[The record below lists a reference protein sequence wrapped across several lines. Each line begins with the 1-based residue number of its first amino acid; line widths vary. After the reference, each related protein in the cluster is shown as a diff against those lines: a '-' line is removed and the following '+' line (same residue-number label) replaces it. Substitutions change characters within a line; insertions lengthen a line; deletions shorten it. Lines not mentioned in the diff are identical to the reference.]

1 MSEKT
6 TKTCLRCG
14 AALPEEAA
22 FCPCCTATQI
32 HRRTISVTPPTTRR
46 NQWWIGA
53 LAALV
58 ALALPIG
65 AALWSSAA
73 QAETPP
79 PEDTLPLTI
88 SRESEDGAEPRY
100 GELCQTYYEGED
112 GQLYHVFA
120 AFSPG
125 IDGSCT
131 MRGYCSALLEPG
143 CTDTGPLTL
152 FVEEV
157 GSGRNGRDSFSALL
171 EDWSVTVTAPD
182 GGERCTLSAPTFDYI
197 STTDAMLYQ
206 ELTGTSACA
215 DNEIVWT
222 LRMKN
227 GDVVT
232 VKQGVTYSA
241 KTTVEYH
248 WEETPMNTAA
258 ELQALLDD
266 ITASAKAEEAVYLYL
281 PAADYDAPVSV
292 SSPMTLVGQ
301 EGTTFSATLTASVT
315 EHDGWTEPVVKLRS
329 LTFSGAGGTGVNAC
343 GPVYLRG
350 CRFTGWD
357 VAAQAL
363 DGGWIFC
370 QEDVRFDR
378 NAVAMR
384 LNSNFSISCGANINN
399 TSFTRNGVALQL
411 ERIPGE
417 RMGLILDYCTFYGNG
432 TDIENPENYTVE
444 LLPTTSM
451 Q

>member
-22 FCPCCTATQI
+22 FCPVCTASQMERQTMALP
-32 HRRTISVTPPTTRR
+32 RRRR
-46 NQWWIGA
+46 RVWPV
-53 LAALV
+53 AAGCLLLV
-58 ALALPIG
+58 ALALPVG
-65 AALWSSAA
+65 AVLWSSTARV
-73 QAETPP
+73 ETL
-79 PEDTLPLTI
+79 PEDTTPLTAYH
-88 SRESEDGAEPRY
+88 ESEDGAEKRY
-100 GELCQTYYEGED
+100 SALCQIYYEGED

-120 AFSPG
+120 SFSPG
-125 IDGSCT
+125 IDGGST
-131 MRGYCSALLEPG
+131 MRGYRSALLEPD

-157 GSGRNGRDSFSALL
+157 ASGRNGRDSFSALL
-171 EDWSVTVTAPD
+171 EDWSVTVAAPD
-182 GGERCTLSAPTFDYI
+182 GGERCTLSDPTFDYI
-197 STTDAMLYQ
+197 STTDALLYQ

-215 DNEIVWT
+215 DNEILWT
-222 LRMKN
+222 LQMKN

-232 VKQGVTYSA
+232 VKQGVTYSL
-241 KTTVEYH
+241 KTVVEYH
-248 WEETPMNTAA
+248 WEDTPMSTAA

-266 ITASAKAEEAVYLYL
+266 IADSAKAEEAVYLYL

-292 SSPMTLVGQ
+292 NTPVTLVGQ
-301 EGTTFSATLTASVT
+301 EGTTFSATLTASVPDY
-315 EHDGWTEPVVKLRS
+315 DGWTEPVVALRS
-329 LTFSGAGGTGVNAC
+329 LTFSGTGGTGVNAC

-378 NAVAMR
+378 NAVALR

-444 LLPTTSM
+444 LLSTTSM
-451 Q
+451 K

>member
-14 AALPEEAA
+14 APLPEGAA
-22 FCPCCTATQI
+22 FCPVCTASQVERQTLPMP
-32 HRRTISVTPPTTRR
+32 RRRR
-46 NQWWIGA
+46 RVWPVAAGCLM
-53 LAALV
+53 LAAL
-58 ALALPIG
+58 ALFFVLRRPA
-65 AALWSSAA
+65 
-73 QAETPP
+73 
-79 PEDTLPLTI
+79 
-88 SRESEDGAEPRY
+88 AEPVEPAEEQPSPQETDPY
-100 GELCQTYYEGED
+100 LTACQTYYTAAD
-112 GQLYHVFA
+112 GREYHVFA
-120 AFSPG
+120 SFSPG
-125 IDGSCT
+125 IDGGST
-131 MRGYCSALLEPG
+131 MRGYRSALLEPD

-157 GSGRNGRDSFSALL
+157 ASGRNGRDSFSALL
-171 EDWSVTVTAPD
+171 EDWSVTVAAPD
-182 GGERCTLSAPTFDYI
+182 GGERCTLSDPTFDYI
-197 STTDAMLYQ
+197 STTDALLYQ

-215 DNEIVWT
+215 DNEILWT
-222 LRMKN
+222 LQMKN

-232 VKQGVTYSA
+232 VKQGVTYSL
-241 KTTVEYH
+241 KTVVEYH
-248 WEETPMNTAA
+248 WEDTPMSTAA

-266 ITASAKAEEAVYLYL
+266 IAASAKAEEAVYLYL

-292 SSPMTLVGQ
+292 NTPVTLVGQ
-301 EGTTFSATLTASVT
+301 EGTTFSATLTASVPDY
-315 EHDGWTEPVVKLRS
+315 DGWTEPVVALRS
-329 LTFSGAGGTGVNAC
+329 LTFSGTGGTGVNAC

-370 QEDVRFDR
+370 QEDVRFDQ

-399 TSFTRNGVALQL
+399 TSFTRNGVALQV

-451 Q
+451 K

>member
-6 TKTCLRCG
+6 TKTCIRCG
-14 AALPEEAA
+14 APLPEEAA
-22 FCPCCTATQI
+22 FCPCCTASQMERQTMALP
-32 HRRTISVTPPTTRR
+32 RRRR
-46 NQWWIGA
+46 RVWPVAAGCLL
-53 LAALV
+53 LAAL
-58 ALALPIG
+58 ALFFVLRR
-65 AALWSSAA
+65 SAA
-73 QAETPP
+73 EPVEPAEEQPSP
-79 PEDTLPLTI
+79 PETDPYLT
-88 SRESEDGAEPRY
+88 A
-100 GELCQTYYEGED
+100 CQTYYTAAD
-112 GQLYHVFA
+112 GREYHVFA
-120 AFSPG
+120 AFSPQG
-125 IDGSCT
+125 ENDTVPVGYHAELVPEGMQPSCPAT
-131 MRGYCSALLEPG
+131 VFVADAL
-143 CTDTGPLTL
+143 TGA
-152 FVEEV
+152 
-157 GSGRNGRDSFSALL
+157 NANAAFSALV
-171 EDWSVTVTAPD
+171 EDSGVTVSAEDGVGRVRLQEPD
-182 GGERCTLSAPTFDYI
+182 YDWADTGALLFRVMVGDSSCTH
-197 STTDAMLYQ
+197 
-206 ELTGTSACA
+206 
-215 DNEIVWT
+215 NEIVWT

-227 GDVVT
+227 GD
-232 VKQGVTYSA
+232 
-241 KTTVEYH
+241 TVELRQTVEFTLQQIVTFR
-248 WEETPMNTAA
+248 WEDTPMSTAA

-266 ITASAKAEEAVYLYL
+266 IARQYDADTKVQLQL
-281 PAADYDAPVSV
+281 PAVTYDAPVSV
-292 SSPMTLVGQ
+292 DSPMTLVGHQ
-301 EGTTFSATLTASVT
+301 EGTTFSTTLTANAT
-315 EHDGWTEPVVKLRS
+315 EQDDWTEPMVKLRS

-451 Q
+451 K

>member
-1 MSEKT
+1 MTDT
-6 TKTCLRCG
+6 TKKCIRCG

-58 ALALPIG
+58 ALALPVG
-65 AALWSSAA
+65 AALWSSTP
-73 QAETPP
+73 QAETLP
-79 PEDTLPLTI
+79 PEDTLPLTV
-88 SRESEDGAEPRY
+88 SRESEGGAETRY

-120 AFSPG
+120 SFSPS
-125 IDGSCT
+125 IDGSST
-131 MRGYCSALLEPG
+131 MQGYCSGLLEPG

-152 FVEEV
+152 FVEEAA
-157 GSGRNGRDSFSALL
+157 SGRNGRDSFSALL

-182 GGERCTLSAPTFDYI
+182 GGERCTLRNPTFDYT
-197 STTDAMLYQ
+197 STTDALLYQ
-206 ELTGTSACA
+206 EMTGTSACV
-215 DNEIVWT
+215 DNEILWT

-232 VKQGVTYSA
+232 VKQGVTYGA
-241 KTTVEYH
+241 KTVVEYH
-248 WEETPMNTAA
+248 WEDTPMNTAA
-258 ELQALLDD
+258 ELQALLDG

-292 SSPMTLVGQ
+292 NSPMTLVGQ
-301 EGTTFSATLTASVT
+301 EGTTFSATLTVNAT
-315 EHDGWTEPVVKLRS
+315 EQDDWTEPVVKLRS

-343 GPVYLRG
+343 GPVYLQG

-370 QEDVRFDR
+370 REDVRFDR
-378 NAVAMR
+378 NAVALR

-432 TDIENPENYTVE
+432 TDIENPESYTVE
-444 LLPTTSM
+444 LMPTTSM

>member
-1 MSEKT
+1 MIDR
-6 TKTCLRCG
+6 TKKCIRCG

-22 FCPCCTATQI
+22 FCPCCTASQI
-32 HRRTISVTPPTTRR
+32 HRRTISVTPPATRR

-53 LAALV
+53 LTALA
-58 ALALPIG
+58 ALALPVG
-65 AALWSSAA
+65 AALWSSVARV
-73 QAETPP
+73 ETLP
-79 PEDTLPLTI
+79 PEDTTPLTAYH
-88 SRESEDGAEPRY
+88 ESEDGAEKRY
-100 GELCQTYYEGED
+100 SALCQTYYEGED

-120 AFSPG
+120 SFSPG
-125 IDGSCT
+125 IDGSST
-131 MRGYCSALLEPG
+131 MRGYRSALLEPG

-182 GGERCTLSAPTFDYI
+182 GGERCTLSDSTFDYI
-197 STTDAMLYQ
+197 STTDALLYQ

-215 DNEIVWT
+215 DNEILWT
-222 LRMKN
+222 LQMKN

-232 VKQGVTYSA
+232 VKQGVTYSP
-241 KTTVEYH
+241 KTVAEYH
-248 WEETPMNTAA
+248 WEDTPMSTAA
-258 ELQALLDD
+258 ELQVLLDD
-266 ITASAKAEEAVYLYL
+266 IAASAKAEEAVYLYL

-292 SSPMTLVGQ
+292 NTPMTLVGQ
-301 EGTTFSATLTASVT
+301 EGTTFSATLTASVP
-315 EHDGWTEPVVKLRS
+315 EHDGWTEPVVALRS
-329 LTFSGAGGTGVNAC
+329 LTFSGTGGTGVNAC

-384 LNSNFSISCGANINN
+384 LNSNFSVSCGANINN

-417 RMGLILDYCTFYGNG
+417 RMGLMLDYCTFYGNE
-432 TDIENPENYTVE
+432 TDIENPKDYTVE
-444 LLPTTSM
+444 LLSTTSM

>member
-1 MSEKT
+1 MIDR
-6 TKTCLRCG
+6 TKKCIRCG

-22 FCPCCTATQI
+22 FCPVCTASQMERQTMALP
-32 HRRTISVTPPTTRR
+32 RRRR
-46 NQWWIGA
+46 RVWPVAAGCLL
-53 LAALV
+53 LAV
-58 ALALPIG
+58 LALPVG
-65 AALWSSAA
+65 AALWSSTP
-73 QAETPP
+73 QAETLP
-79 PEDTLPLTI
+79 PEDTFPLTV
-88 SRESEDGAEPRY
+88 SRESEGGAETRY

-125 IDGSCT
+125 IDGGST
-131 MRGYCSALLEPG
+131 MRGYCSGLLEPD

-157 GSGRNGRDSFSALL
+157 ASGRNGRDSFSALL
-171 EDWSVTVTAPD
+171 EDWSVTVAAPD
-182 GGERCTLSAPTFDYI
+182 GGERCTLSDPTFDYI
-197 STTDAMLYQ
+197 STTDALLYQ

-215 DNEIVWT
+215 DNEILWT
-222 LRMKN
+222 LQMKN

-232 VKQGVTYSA
+232 VKQGVTYSL
-241 KTTVEYH
+241 KTVVEYH
-248 WEETPMNTAA
+248 WEDTPMSTAA

-266 ITASAKAEEAVYLYL
+266 IAASAKAEEAVYLYL

-292 SSPMTLVGQ
+292 DTPMTLVGQ
-301 EGTTFSATLTASVT
+301 EGTTFSATLTASVPDY
-315 EHDGWTEPVVKLRS
+315 DGWTEPVVALRS
-329 LTFSGAGGTGVNAC
+329 LTFSGTGGTGVNAC

-451 Q
+451 K

>member
-14 AALPEEAA
+14 APLPEGAA
-22 FCPCCTATQI
+22 FCPVCTASQMERQTMALP
-32 HRRTISVTPPTTRR
+32 RRRR
-46 NQWWIGA
+46 RVWPLAAGCLL
-53 LAALV
+53 LAAL
-58 ALALPIG
+58 ALFFVLRR
-65 AALWSSAA
+65 SAA
-73 QAETPP
+73 EPVEPAEEQPSPQETDPY
-79 PEDTLPLTI
+79 LT
-88 SRESEDGAEPRY
+88 A
-100 GELCQTYYEGED
+100 CQTYYTAAD
-112 GQLYHVFA
+112 GREYHVFA
-120 AFSPG
+120 SFSPG
-125 IDGSCT
+125 IDGGST
-131 MRGYCSALLEPG
+131 MRGYRSALLEPD

-157 GSGRNGRDSFSALL
+157 ASGRNGRDSFSALL
-171 EDWSVTVTAPD
+171 EDWSVTVAAPD
-182 GGERCTLSAPTFDYI
+182 GGERCTLSDPTFDYI
-197 STTDAMLYQ
+197 STTDALLYQ

-215 DNEIVWT
+215 DNEILWT
-222 LRMKN
+222 LQMKN

-232 VKQGVTYSA
+232 VKQGVTYSL
-241 KTTVEYH
+241 KTVVEYH
-248 WEETPMNTAA
+248 WEDTPMSTAA

-266 ITASAKAEEAVYLYL
+266 IAASAKAEEAVYLYL

-292 SSPMTLVGQ
+292 NTPVTLVGQ
-301 EGTTFSATLTASVT
+301 EGTTFSATLTASVPDY
-315 EHDGWTEPVVKLRS
+315 DGWTEPVVALRS
-329 LTFSGAGGTGVNAC
+329 LTFSGTGGTGVNAC

-370 QEDVRFDR
+370 QEDVRFDQ

-451 Q
+451 K

>member
-1 MSEKT
+1 MIDR
-6 TKTCLRCG
+6 TKKCIRCG
-14 AALPEEAA
+14 AELPEEAA

-32 HRRTISVTPPTTRR
+32 QRRTIPVGLPSAR
-46 NQWWIGA
+46 NQWWVGV

-65 AALWSSAA
+65 AALIHSAA
-73 QAETPP
+73 RAETPP
-79 PEDTLPLTI
+79 EDTTPLTI
-88 SRESEDGAEPRY
+88 SHRSGDEVETRY
-100 GELCQTYYEGED
+100 SELCQTYYEGED

-120 AFSPG
+120 AFSPS
-125 IDGSCT
+125 IDGSST
-131 MRGYCSALLEPG
+131 MRGYCSGLLEPG
-143 CTDTGPLTL
+143 CADTGPLTL

-157 GSGRNGRDSFSALL
+157 GSGRNGRDGFSALL

-182 GGERCTLSAPTFDYI
+182 GGERCTLRDPTFDYTA
-197 STTDAMLYQ
+197 STDAMLYQ
-206 ELTGTSACA
+206 EMTGTSACG
-215 DNEIVWT
+215 DNEILWT
-222 LRMKN
+222 LQMKN

-232 VKQGVTYSA
+232 VKQGVTFGA
-241 KTTVEYH
+241 KTVVEYH
-248 WEETPMNTAA
+248 WENTPMNTAA
-258 ELQALLDD
+258 ELQALLDN

-281 PAADYDAPVSV
+281 PAVTYDAPVSV
-292 SSPMTLVGQ
+292 DSPMTLVGQ
-301 EGTTFSATLTASVT
+301 EDTAFSATLTVNAT
-315 EHDGWTEPVVKLRS
+315 EQDDWTEPVVALRS
-329 LTFSGAGGTGVNAC
+329 LTFSGTGGTGVNAC
-343 GPVYLRG
+343 GPVHLRG

-363 DGGWIFC
+363 NGGWIFC

-378 NAVAMR
+378 NAVALR
-384 LNSNFSISCGANINN
+384 LDSNFSISCGGNINS

-417 RMGLILDYCTFYGNG
+417 RMGLTLDYCTFYGNE
-432 TDIENPENYTVE
+432 TDIENPRNYTVE

>member
-1 MSEKT
+1 MIDR
-6 TKTCLRCG
+6 TKKCIRCG

-22 FCPCCTATQI
+22 FCPCCTASQI

-53 LAALV
+53 LAALA
-58 ALALPIG
+58 ALALPVG
-65 AALWSSAA
+65 AALWSSTP
-73 QAETPP
+73 QAETLP
-79 PEDTLPLTI
+79 PEDTLPLTV
-88 SRESEDGAEPRY
+88 SRESEGGAETRY

-125 IDGSCT
+125 IDGSST
-131 MRGYCSALLEPG
+131 MRGYCSGLLEPG

-152 FVEEV
+152 FVEEAA
-157 GSGRNGRDSFSALL
+157 SGRNGRDSFSALL

-182 GGERCTLSAPTFDYI
+182 GGERCTLSDPTFDYI

-206 ELTGTSACA
+206 EMTGTSACA

-232 VKQGVTYSA
+232 VRQGVTFGT
-241 KTTVEYH
+241 KTVVEYH
-248 WEETPMNTAA
+248 WEDTPMNTAA

-266 ITASAKAEEAVYLYL
+266 ITAAAKAEEAVYLYL
-281 PAADYDAPVSV
+281 PAVTYDAPVSV
-292 SSPMTLVGQ
+292 DSPMTLVGHQ
-301 EGTTFSATLTASVT
+301 EGTTFSATLTANAT
-315 EHDGWTEPVVKLRS
+315 EQDDWTEPVVKLRS
-329 LTFSGAGGTGVNAC
+329 LTFSGAGGTGANAC

-350 CRFTGWD
+350 CRFTGWG

-370 QEDVRFDR
+370 REDVRFDR
-378 NAVAMR
+378 NAVALR

-417 RMGLILDYCTFYGNG
+417 RMGLMLDYCTFYGNEA
-432 TDIENPENYTVE
+432 DIENPRGYTVE

>member
-14 AALPEEAA
+14 AELPKEAA
-22 FCPCCTATQI
+22 FCPCCTASQI
-32 HRRTISVTPPTTRR
+32 QRRTIPLTSSAAR
-46 NQWWIGA
+46 NQWWVGALCA
-53 LAALV
+53 LAAL
-58 ALALPIG
+58 LLPVLVLLRG
-65 AALWSSAA
+65 RAVPL
-73 QAETPP
+73 PP
-79 PEDTLPLTI
+79 PDDTLPPVAAA
-88 SRESEDGAEPRY
+88 ESGDEPENAY
-100 GELCQTYYEGED
+100 ESLCQTYYEGED
-112 GQLYHVFA
+112 GRLYHVFA
-120 AFSPG
+120 AFSPS
-125 IDGSCT
+125 IDGSSA
-131 MRGYCSALLEPG
+131 MQGYRRVMIRPNTSDC
-143 CTDTGPLTL
+143 GPLTL
-152 FVEEV
+152 FVEDAETGQNAR
-157 GSGRNGRDSFSALL
+157 GSFYALM
-171 EDWSVTVTAPD
+171 EDWDLTITAPD
-182 GGERCTLSAPTFDYI
+182 GGDRCAVSDPIFDYTV
-197 STTDAMLYQ
+197 STDAMLYQ

-215 DNEIVWT
+215 DNEILWT
-222 LRMKN
+222 LQMKN

-232 VKQGVTYSA
+232 VKQGVTYSL
-241 KTTVEYH
+241 KTVVEYH
-248 WEETPMNTAA
+248 WEDTPMNTAA

-266 ITASAKAEEAVYLYL
+266 IAASAKAEEAVYLYL

-292 SSPMTLVGQ
+292 NTPMTLVGQ
-301 EGTTFSATLTASVT
+301 EGTTFSATLTASVPDY
-315 EHDGWTEPVVKLRS
+315 DGWTEPVVALRS
-329 LTFSGAGGTGVNAC
+329 LTFSGTGGTGVNAC

-444 LLPTTSM
+444 LLSTTSM
-451 Q
+451 K

>member
-6 TKTCLRCG
+6 TKTCIRCG

-22 FCPCCTATQI
+22 FCPVCTASQMERQTMALP
-32 HRRTISVTPPTTRR
+32 RRRR
-46 NQWWIGA
+46 RVWPVAAGCLL
-53 LAALV
+53 LAAL
-58 ALALPIG
+58 ALFFVLRR
-65 AALWSSAA
+65 SAA
-73 QAETPP
+73 EPVEPAEEQPSPQETDPY
-79 PEDTLPLTI
+79 LT
-88 SRESEDGAEPRY
+88 A
-100 GELCQTYYEGED
+100 CQTYYTAAD
-112 GQLYHVFA
+112 GREYHVFA
-120 AFSPG
+120 SFSPG
-125 IDGSCT
+125 IDGGST
-131 MRGYCSALLEPG
+131 MRGYRSALLEPD

-157 GSGRNGRDSFSALL
+157 ASGRNGRDSFSALL
-171 EDWSVTVTAPD
+171 EDWSVTVAAPD
-182 GGERCTLSAPTFDYI
+182 GGERCTLSDPTFDYI
-197 STTDAMLYQ
+197 STTDALLYQ

-215 DNEIVWT
+215 DNEILWT
-222 LRMKN
+222 LQMKN

-232 VKQGVTYSA
+232 VKQGVTYSL
-241 KTTVEYH
+241 KTVVEYH
-248 WEETPMNTAA
+248 WEDTPMSTAA

-266 ITASAKAEEAVYLYL
+266 IAASAKAEEAVYLYL

-292 SSPMTLVGQ
+292 NTPVTLVGQ
-301 EGTTFSATLTASVT
+301 EGTTFSATLTASVPDY
-315 EHDGWTEPVVKLRS
+315 DGWTEPVVALRS
-329 LTFSGAGGTGVNAC
+329 LTFSGTGGTGVNAC

-370 QEDVRFDR
+370 QEDVRFDQ

-399 TSFTRNGVALQL
+399 TSFTRNGVALQV

-451 Q
+451 K

>member
-14 AALPEEAA
+14 APLPEGAA
-22 FCPCCTATQI
+22 FCPVCTASQMERQTMALP
-32 HRRTISVTPPTTRR
+32 RRRR
-46 NQWWIGA
+46 RVWP
-53 LAALV
+53 LAAGCLLLA
-58 ALALPIG
+58 ALALPVG
-65 AALWSSAA
+65 AALWSSTP

-79 PEDTLPLTI
+79 PEDTLPLTV
-88 SRESEDGAEPRY
+88 SRKSEDGAETRY

-125 IDGSCT
+125 IDGGST
-131 MRGYCSALLEPG
+131 MRGYCSGLLEPG

-171 EDWSVTVTAPD
+171 EDWNVTVTAPD
-182 GGERCTLSAPTFDYI
+182 GGERCTLRDPTFDYI
-197 STTDAMLYQ
+197 STIDAMLYQ

-232 VKQGVTYSA
+232 VKQGVTYSL
-241 KTTVEYH
+241 KTVVEYH
-248 WEETPMNTAA
+248 WEDTPMSTAA

-266 ITASAKAEEAVYLYL
+266 IAASAKAEEAVYLYL

-292 SSPMTLVGQ
+292 NTPVTLVGQ
-301 EGTTFSATLTASVT
+301 EGTTFSATLTASVPDY
-315 EHDGWTEPVVKLRS
+315 DGWTEPMVKLRS

-444 LLPTTSM
+444 LLSTTSM
-451 Q
+451 K

>member
-6 TKTCLRCG
+6 TKTCIRCG

-22 FCPCCTATQI
+22 FCPVCTASQI
-32 HRRTISVTPPTTRR
+32 HRRTISVTPPPTRR

-53 LAALV
+53 LTALV
-58 ALALPIG
+58 ALALPVG
-65 AALWSSAA
+65 AALWSSTP

-125 IDGSCT
+125 IDGGST
-131 MRGYCSALLEPG
+131 MRGYCSGLLEPD

-182 GGERCTLSAPTFDYI
+182 GGERCTLRDPTFDYI

-206 ELTGTSACA
+206 EMTGTSACA

-232 VKQGVTYSA
+232 VKQGVTFGA
-241 KTTVEYH
+241 KTVVEYH
-248 WEETPMNTAA
+248 WEDTPMNTAA

-266 ITASAKAEEAVYLYL
+266 ITAAAKAEEAVYLYL
-281 PAADYDAPVSV
+281 PAVTYDAPVSV
-292 SSPMTLVGQ
+292 DSPMTLVGQ
-301 EGTTFSATLTASVT
+301 EGTTFSATLTASVPDY
-315 EHDGWTEPVVKLRS
+315 DGWTEPVVALRS
-329 LTFSGAGGTGVNAC
+329 LTFSGTGGTGVNAC

-444 LLPTTSM
+444 LLSTTSM
-451 Q
+451 K

>member
-22 FCPCCTATQI
+22 FCPVCTASQMERQTMALP
-32 HRRTISVTPPTTRR
+32 RRRR
-46 NQWWIGA
+46 RVWPV
-53 LAALV
+53 AAGCLLLV
-58 ALALPIG
+58 ALALPVG
-65 AALWSSAA
+65 AVLWSSTARV
-73 QAETPP
+73 ETL
-79 PEDTLPLTI
+79 PEDTTPLTAYH
-88 SRESEDGAEPRY
+88 ESEDGAEKRY
-100 GELCQTYYEGED
+100 SALCQIYYEGED

-120 AFSPG
+120 SFSPG
-125 IDGSCT
+125 IDGGST
-131 MRGYCSALLEPG
+131 MRGYRSALLEPD

-157 GSGRNGRDSFSALL
+157 ASGRNGRDSFSALL
-171 EDWSVTVTAPD
+171 EAWSVTVAAPD
-182 GGERCTLSAPTFDYI
+182 GGERCTLSDPTFDYI
-197 STTDAMLYQ
+197 STTDALLYQ

-215 DNEIVWT
+215 DNEILWT
-222 LRMKN
+222 LQMKN

-232 VKQGVTYSA
+232 VKQGVTYSL
-241 KTTVEYH
+241 KTVVEYH
-248 WEETPMNTAA
+248 WEDTPMSTAA

-266 ITASAKAEEAVYLYL
+266 IAASAKAEEAVYLYL

-292 SSPMTLVGQ
+292 NTPVTLVGQ
-301 EGTTFSATLTASVT
+301 EGTTFSATLTASVPDY
-315 EHDGWTEPVVKLRS
+315 DGWTEPVVALRS
-329 LTFSGAGGTGVNAC
+329 LTFSGTGGTGVNAC

-370 QEDVRFDR
+370 QEDVRFDQ

-417 RMGLILDYCTFYGNG
+417 RMGLILDCCTFYGNG

-451 Q
+451 K

>member
-14 AALPEEAA
+14 AVLPEEAA
-22 FCPCCTATQI
+22 FCPCCTASQI

-53 LAALV
+53 LAALA
-58 ALALPIG
+58 ALALPVG
-65 AALWSSAA
+65 AVLWSSTARV
-73 QAETPP
+73 ETL
-79 PEDTLPLTI
+79 PEDTTPLTAYH
-88 SRESEDGAEPRY
+88 ESEDGAEKRY
-100 GELCQTYYEGED
+100 SALCQIYYEGED

-120 AFSPG
+120 SFSPG
-125 IDGSCT
+125 IDGSST
-131 MRGYCSALLEPG
+131 MRGYRSALLEPD

-157 GSGRNGRDSFSALL
+157 ASGRNGRDSFSALL

-182 GGERCTLSAPTFDYI
+182 GGERCTLRDPTFDYI
-197 STTDAMLYQ
+197 STTDALLYQ

-232 VKQGVTYSA
+232 VKQGVTFGA
-241 KTTVEYH
+241 KTVVEYH
-248 WEETPMNTAA
+248 WEDTPMNTAA

-266 ITASAKAEEAVYLYL
+266 ITAAAKAEEAVYLYL
-281 PAADYDAPVSV
+281 PAVTYDAPVSV
-292 SSPMTLVGQ
+292 DSPMTLVGHQ
-301 EGTTFSATLTASVT
+301 EGTTFSTTLTANAT
-315 EHDGWTEPVVKLRS
+315 EQDDWTEPMVKLRS

-444 LLPTTSM
+444 LLSTTSM

>member
-1 MSEKT
+1 MIDR
-6 TKTCLRCG
+6 TKKCIRCG
-14 AALPEEAA
+14 AALPEGAA
-22 FCPCCTATQI
+22 FCPVCTASQI
-32 HRRTISVTPPTTRR
+32 HRRTISVTPPATRR

-53 LAALV
+53 LTALA
-58 ALALPIG
+58 ALALPVG

-73 QAETPP
+73 RVETP
-79 PEDTLPLTI
+79 PEDTLPLTV
-88 SRESEDGAEPRY
+88 SRESEGGAETRY

-120 AFSPG
+120 SFSPG
-125 IDGSCT
+125 IDGSST
-131 MRGYCSALLEPG
+131 MQGYCSALLEPG

-152 FVEEV
+152 FVEEAA
-157 GSGRNGRDSFSALL
+157 SGRNGRDSFSALL

-370 QEDVRFDR
+370 REDVRFDR
-378 NAVAMR
+378 NAVALR

-417 RMGLILDYCTFYGNG
+417 RMGLMLDYCTFYGNG
-432 TDIENPENYTVE
+432 TDIENPESYTVE

>member
-1 MSEKT
+1 MIDR
-6 TKTCLRCG
+6 TKKCIRCG
-14 AALPEEAA
+14 AVLPEEAA
-22 FCPCCTATQI
+22 FCPCCTATQS
-32 HRRTISVTPPTTRR
+32 HRRTISVTPPATRR

-53 LAALV
+53 LAALA
-58 ALALPIG
+58 ALALPVG
-65 AALWSSAA
+65 AALWSSTP
-73 QAETPP
+73 QAETLP
-79 PEDTLPLTI
+79 PEDTLPLTV
-88 SRESEDGAEPRY
+88 SRESEGGAETRY

-120 AFSPG
+120 SFSPG
-125 IDGSCT
+125 IDGSST
-131 MRGYCSALLEPG
+131 MRGYCSGLLEPG

-152 FVEEV
+152 FVEEAA
-157 GSGRNGRDSFSALL
+157 SGRNGRDSFSALL

-197 STTDAMLYQ
+197 STTDALLYQ

-232 VKQGVTYSA
+232 VKQGVTYSV

-292 SSPMTLVGQ
+292 NSPLTLVGQ

-378 NAVAMR
+378 NAVALR

-417 RMGLILDYCTFYGNG
+417 RMGLMLDYCTFYGNG
-432 TDIENPENYTVE
+432 TDIENPESYTVE
-444 LLPTTSM
+444 LMPTTSM

>member
-1 MSEKT
+1 MIDR
-6 TKTCLRCG
+6 TKKCIRCG
-14 AALPEEAA
+14 AVLPEEAA
-22 FCPCCTATQI
+22 FCPCCTATQS
-32 HRRTISVTPPTTRR
+32 HRRTISVTPPATRR

-53 LAALV
+53 LAALA
-58 ALALPIG
+58 ALALPVG
-65 AALWSSAA
+65 AALWSSTP
-73 QAETPP
+73 QAETLP
-79 PEDTLPLTI
+79 PEDTLPLTV
-88 SRESEDGAEPRY
+88 SRESEGGAETRY

-120 AFSPG
+120 SFSPG
-125 IDGSCT
+125 IDGSST
-131 MRGYCSALLEPG
+131 MRGYCSGLLEPG

-152 FVEEV
+152 FVEEAA
-157 GSGRNGRDSFSALL
+157 SGRNGRDSFSALL

-197 STTDAMLYQ
+197 STTDALLYQ

-232 VKQGVTYSA
+232 VKQGVTYSV

-292 SSPMTLVGQ
+292 NSPLTLVGQ

-378 NAVAMR
+378 NAVALR

-417 RMGLILDYCTFYGNG
+417 RMGLMLDYCTFYGNEA
-432 TDIENPENYTVE
+432 DIENPRGYTVE